1 MGGEA
6 GIQQGL
12 LDRLRFRKAL
22 RLCKRDLPY
31 SGDAARD
38 RKVNDH
44 SSPPDTRQEASAQFQ
59 PFRCLGE
66 QLVGTG
72 QSAFA
77 AALLQRSK
85 RLHHGRDAANG
96 AGGGQLAAESESRD
110 GSPCFL
116 IIAL

>member
-1 MGGEA
+1 MQEGLAVFGRRCQ
-6 GIQQGL
+6 GIEKSTTTL
-12 LDRLRFRKAL
+12 LRQIL
-22 RLCKRDLPY
+22 
-31 SGDAARD
+31 G
-38 RKVNDH
+38 
-44 SSPPDTRQEASAQFQ
+44 QEASAQFQ